1 MTKDNPFKDVESLRR
16 GAEVVAFS
24 QAKTNNPVKSATKSR
39 RFAFVPLDGNWGYRA
54 MKLAG
59 AGGGIVLHALYIQ
72 RTTGK
77 GGVPITAEV
86 LRRCG
91 ISRPARTR
99 TLQRLVNAGLAS
111 VRYRGQRRGC
121 PLLTLHLPPGM

>member
-1 MTKDNPFKDVESLRR
+1 MTKHNPFKDLESLRR
-16 GAEVVAFS
+16 GAEVVAFP
-24 QAKTNNPVKSATKSR
+24 QEKTNNPVKSATKSR

-77 GGVPITAEV
+77 GNVPITAEV

-99 TLQRLVNAGLAS
+99 TLQRLVKAGLAS
-111 VRYRGQRRGC
+111 VLYRGQRRGC

>member
-1 MTKDNPFKDVESLRR
+1 MSKDNPFEDLESLRR
-16 GAEVVAFS
+16 GAAIVEFP
-24 QAKTNNPVKSATKSR
+24 QEKTKKPVKPATKSR
-39 RFAFVPLDGNWGYRA
+39 RFAFVPLDGNWGYQVMA
-54 MKLAG
+54 LAG
-59 AGGGIVLHALYIQ
+59 AGGGIILHALYIQ

-77 GGVPITAEV
+77 GDVPITAEV

-91 ISRPARTR
+91 ISRPARAR
-99 TLQRLVNAGLAS
+99 TLQRLVTAGFAS

>member
-1 MTKDNPFKDVESLRR
+1 MSKDNPFKDLESLRQS
-16 GAEVVAFS
+16 AEVVAFP
-24 QAKTNNPVKSATKSR
+24 QEKAMKPVKSTTKSR
-39 RFAFVPLDGNWGYRA
+39 KFAFVSLDGNWGYRA
-54 MKLAG
+54 MTVAG
-59 AGGGIVLHALYIQ
+59 AGGGILLHALYIQ

-77 GGVPITAEV
+77 GDVPITAEV

-99 TLQRLVNAGLAS
+99 TLQRLVKAGLAS
-111 VRYRGQRRGC
+111 VHYRGRRRGC

>member
-1 MTKDNPFKDVESLRR
+1 MSKDNPFKDMASLRR
-16 GAEVVAFS
+16 GAEIVAFP
-24 QAKTNNPVKSATKSR
+24 QEKTKKLAKPATKSR
-39 RFAFVPLDGNWGYRA
+39 RFALVPLDGNWGYRA

-77 GGVPITAEV
+77 GDVPITAEV
-86 LRRCG
+86 LRRCK
-91 ISRPARTR
+91 ISRPARAR
-99 TLQRLVNAGLAS
+99 AIRRLVEGGFAS

-121 PLLTLHLPPGM
+121 PLLTLHLRPGM

>member
-1 MTKDNPFKDVESLRR
+1 MTKDNPFKDLESLRG
-16 GAEVVAFS
+16 GAEVVAFPRE
-24 QAKTNNPVKSATKSR
+24 KTKKPVKPATKSQ
-39 RFAFVPLDGNWGYRA
+39 RFAFVPLAGNWGYRA

-59 AGGGIVLHALYIQ
+59 AGGGIILHALYIQ

-77 GGVPITAEV
+77 GDVPITAEV

-91 ISRPARTR
+91 ISRPARAR
-99 TLQRLVNAGLAS
+99 ALHRLVKAGFAS